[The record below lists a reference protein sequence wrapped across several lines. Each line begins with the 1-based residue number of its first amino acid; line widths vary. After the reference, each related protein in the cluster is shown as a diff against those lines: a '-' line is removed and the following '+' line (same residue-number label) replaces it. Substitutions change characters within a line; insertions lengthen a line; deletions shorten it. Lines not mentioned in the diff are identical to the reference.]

1 MNVNS
6 LEKYEAKQ
14 SLKEMLSQAVYGA
27 KPSILGGTAR
37 GAGIGA
43 GIGGLGG
50 IAASLTPTARLTPGG
65 TVMPLREML
74 PKGLGGE
81 PSLNGLLHMLSGAG
95 AGATGAMTG
104 APIGGL
110 AGLLRSASA
119 KKGWLTRKKRI
130 NQQLMLGGAGAGGVG
145 LAGLIAANS

>member
-6 LEKYEAKQ
+6 LGKYAAKQ

-50 IAASLTPTARLTPGG
+50 IAASLTPAARRVSGVTAP
-65 TVMPLREML
+65 MSLREML

-81 PSLNGLLHMLSGAG
+81 PSLNGLLHMLSGG
-95 AGATGAMTG
+95 VAGATGAMTG

-130 NQQLMLGGAGAGGVG
+130 NQQLMLGGAGGVG
-145 LAGLIAANS
+145 LAGLIAANN